1 MELKKDQ
8 TAGIGVAFEE
18 KAEDLGGKTVEGSE
32 QCENCQRFM
41 HLGQA
46 DFCFIQPGD
55 FLAAAEIIGR
65 VPGKCD
71 LYLKAESPFGPAL
84 ER

>member
-8 TAGIGVAFEE
+8 TAGTGVVFEE
-18 KAEDLGGKTVEGSE
+18 IAEDLGGKTVEGSG
-32 QCENCQRFM
+32 QCESCQRFM
-41 HLGQA
+41 NLGQTG
-46 DFCFIQPGD
+46 FCFIQPGD

-71 LYLKAESPFGPAL
+71 LYLKAESPFGAAL